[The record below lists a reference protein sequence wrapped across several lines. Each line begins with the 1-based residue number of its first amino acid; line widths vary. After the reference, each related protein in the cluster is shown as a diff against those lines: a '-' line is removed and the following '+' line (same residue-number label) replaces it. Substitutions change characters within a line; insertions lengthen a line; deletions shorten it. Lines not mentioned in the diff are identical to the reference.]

1 MKLIVRHS
9 NKLRSQLTLCTD
21 LIDTILAV
29 HTLPV
34 SGTILRVS
42 RTQVDLY
49 RSKFRTRLKTKHTIH
64 LTRLSL
70 LLGAL
75 QTFAESWLSGNTS
88 ATAKGTE
95 SVAPSG
101 KKKLPQEEMFGV
113 ADFLRM
119 LGAHAEN
126 INPLEIEK

>member
-1 MKLIVRHS
+1 
-9 NKLRSQLTLCTD
+9 

-34 SGTILRVS
+34 SGAILRVS
-42 RTQVDLY
+42 RAQVDLY
-49 RSKFRTRLKTKHTIH
+49 RSKFRTRLKTRHTVH
-64 LTRLSL
+64 LTRLSV

-75 QTFAESWLSGNTS
+75 LTFTESWLNGN
-88 ATAKGTE
+88 AAAAGDKKPEG
-95 SVAPSG
+95 ANG
-101 KKKLPQEEMFGV
+101 KKKLLQEEMFGV
-113 ADFLRM
+113 ADFVRM

>member
-1 MKLIVRHS
+1 M
-9 NKLRSQLTLCTD
+9 
-21 LIDTILAV
+21 

-34 SGTILRVS
+34 SGAILRVS

-64 LTRLSL
+64 LTRLSV

-75 QTFAESWLSGNTS
+75 QTFAESWLSGGVS
-88 ATAKGTE
+88 AAAKGTQP
-95 SVAPSG
+95 AAASG

-113 ADFLRM
+113 AEFVRM